1 MHMCVIQYGGFFI
14 DNGYEE
20 VIVPSIWE
28 LSTFIEKAGPEIVN
42 QMYAFGDKKGRD
54 ICLVPEITALIQEM
68 WRDSWQRSEKQPM
81 KVFYIQR
88 CYRYERPQMGRY
100 REFTQAGIEILGG
113 NISENEKEA
122 RNLLCQC
129 LDQFKVEYEFK
140 PSVKRGLNY
149 YTDMGF
155 EVEIAS
161 LGAQKQVAGG
171 GKYQEGVGWAIGV
184 DRLLLTLKD
193 ESDENR

>member
-1 MHMCVIQYGGFFI
+1 MHMCVIRCGGFFI

>member
-1 MHMCVIQYGGFFI
+1 MCVIRCGGFFI